1 MGEPNVLSITE
12 ASRRLRLTRQR
23 VTALIR
29 EGRIHATRV
38 GRQWVVS
45 VGAVQAYQR
54 DQALVLESLDGLIRR
69 TDGGRLVGLS
79 FFSGSMGLDLGL
91 EQAGIDIRL
100 ACDSDPTCRRTI
112 AANRP
117 DIAILGDIWKYDA
130 DDIRE
135 AAGIDRA
142 DEIDLVVG
150 GPPCQAFSTAGARR
164 GFQDG
169 RGNVFLR
176 FVDLIIEL
184 APRYAVIEN
193 VRGLLSAPLSH
204 TPHVERVGG
213 WRPGLEGTPGS
224 ALFYV
229 LGQLRSAGYAV
240 SFELYNAANF
250 GVPQIRERVIMVCHR
265 GSDPAPHLMP
275 THSENGDHSL
285 PRWRTL
291 RDAIGRL
298 DPTSPGPHVMFPEKR
313 LHYYRMLRAGQNWRD
328 LPEDLQEAAMGGSFY
343 GGGGRTGFYRR
354 LDWDK
359 PSCTLVTTPNMPATD
374 ICHPDEDR
382 PLSVAEYR
390 RIQEFPDDWVFL
402 GSMADQYRQIGNAV
416 PVGLGRAVGLGIQAH
431 ASGQAAEPP
440 AGFRFS
446 RYSGTDERTW
456 QLNVETRL
464 ARRLSK
470 DVQLPLLPDVGAA

>member
-1 MGEPNVLSITE
+1 M
-12 ASRRLRLTRQR
+12 RRTAANRLT
-23 VTALIR
+23 
-29 EGRIHATRV
+29 
-38 GRQWVVS
+38 
-45 VGAVQAYQR
+45 
-54 DQALVLESLDGLIRR
+54 
-69 TDGGRLVGLS
+69 GLS

-117 DIAILGDIWKYDA
+117 DIAVLGDICKYDA
-130 DDIRE
+130 DDIRR

-164 GFQDG
+164 GFHDG

-176 FVDLIIEL
+176 FVDLLVSL
-184 APRYAVIEN
+184 APRYAVLEN
-193 VRGLLSAPLSH
+193 VRGLLSAPLRH

-213 WRPGLEGTPGS
+213 WRPGLEETPGS

-229 LGQLRSAGYAV
+229 IGQLRAAGYAV

-250 GVPQIRERVIMVCHR
+250 GVPQIRERVIIICHR
-265 GSDPAPHLMP
+265 GSEQVPHLLP
-275 THSENGDHSL
+275 THSENDDHGL

-291 RDAIGRL
+291 RDALAGL
-298 DPTSPGPHVMFPEKR
+298 DPKEPGPHVAFPERR
-313 LHYYRMLRAGQNWRD
+313 LHYYRMLKAGQNWRD
-328 LPEDLQEAAMGGSFY
+328 LPKELQESAMGRSFY
-343 GGGGRTGFYRR
+343 AGGGRTGFYRR

-374 ICHPDEDR
+374 ICHPDENR

-390 RIQEFPDDWVFL
+390 RIQEFPDDWVFT
-402 GSMADQYRQIGNAV
+402 GSISDQYRQIGNAV
-416 PVGLGRAVGLGIQAH
+416 PVGLGRAVGLAILAH
-431 ASGQAAEPP
+431 ASGQPAEPP
-440 AGFRFS
+440 IGFRFS
-446 RYSGTDERTW
+446 RYSGTDEQTW
-456 QLNVETRL
+456 KENVERL
-464 ARRLSK
+464 LTSRVSRDA
-470 DVQLPLLPDVGAA
+470 QLPLLEDVGAA